1 MTLTLTS
8 EDKAKA
14 IALLVQGDVHCL
26 CDDPWAVLRGWG
38 EIEGSFEYL
47 SHITKPQ
54 TSPKLI
60 LGELGDQTEIT
71 GRVNFPPPQ
80 FTGRT
85 SKTSRDPSP

>member
-14 IALLVQGDVHCL
+14 IALFVQGDVRCL
-26 CDDPWAVLRGWG
+26 CGDPCVVLRGWG
-38 EIEGSFEYL
+38 EMEGSFESL

-60 LGELGDQTEIT
+60 PGELGGQSEIT
-71 GRVNFPPPQ
+71 GRV
-80 FTGRT
+80 
-85 SKTSRDPSP
+85 SSPHPHHLQVGQVGLQEFR